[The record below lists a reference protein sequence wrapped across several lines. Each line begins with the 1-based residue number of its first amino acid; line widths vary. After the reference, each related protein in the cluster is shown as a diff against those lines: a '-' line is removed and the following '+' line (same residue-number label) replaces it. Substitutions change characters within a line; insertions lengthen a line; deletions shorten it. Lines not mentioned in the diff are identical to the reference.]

1 MVCQSALPTFSSSQH
16 LLYSHLISQTII
28 WATLLTSCFIF
39 RVNQCPRCVIM
50 KILRPLQDIS
60 RMTYCNMQ
68 KIWKYK
74 LQNKRVKRW
83 EILLSARTNNKIAK
97 KKKPTLKHRI
107 LYIHMWVR
115 RVGHEL
121 ETSQT
126 WFPLMYC

>member
-97 KKKPTLKHRI
+97 KKKNPHWSIEFYIYVCEYVELVMNLRLHR
-107 LYIHMWVR
+107 H
-115 RVGHEL
+115 G
-121 ETSQT
+121 
-126 WFPLMYC
+126 FP